1 MPFSKTVLNATLIST
16 LALSSLTFS
25 ANAQDANPAVTAR
38 QGHMQIMSLNIGIL
52 GQMARGNVD
61 YDADTAQA
69 AADNLLAL
77 TLINQQFYWPQGT
90 DTDSIEGT
98 RALPAIWAD
107 FPGVMEVGT
116 QFTTATQGLAGVAGD
131 GLDAMRT
138 ALGPVGS
145 ACGACHDDYRQPR

>member
-1 MPFSKTVLNATLIST
+1 MSILKTT
-16 LALSSLTFS
+16 LAAALTIS
-25 ANAQDANPAVTAR
+25 AIAVTAHADSHGPNPAVVAR
-38 QGHMQIMSLNIGIL
+38 QGHMQIMSLNVGVL

-69 AADNLLAL
+69 AAGNLLAL
-77 TLINQQFYWPQGT
+77 STINQRFYWPEGT
-90 DTDSIEGT
+90 DSESIEGT
-98 RALPAIWAD
+98 RALPAIWSD

-116 QFTTATQGLAGVAGD
+116 QFANATQGLAGVAGD

-138 ALGPVGS
+138 ALGPVGA